1 MARFVFS
8 FSFLKTIFP
17 KNGKRKSS
25 STELV
30 EVAIPPDGPTA
41 DALAGCSHL
50 IMSVGYESSPLPPL
64 TVDGR
69 PLATELWQTE
79 ALQPRETLRVPV
91 GQPALQLQLPAGK
104 GDTPPLLFGSGIA
117 FPESLDH
124 HPKWTKGGVEG
135 FVGEGPVGISP
146 MLARAKNIARM
157 VAEAFNE

>member
-1 MARFVFS
+1 
-8 FSFLKTIFP
+8 
-17 KNGKRKSS
+17 
-25 STELV
+25 
-30 EVAIPPDGPTA
+30 
-41 DALAGCSHL
+41 
-50 IMSVGYESSPLPPL
+50 MSVGYESSPLPPL

-91 GQPALQLQLPAGK
+91 GQPALQLQLPPGK